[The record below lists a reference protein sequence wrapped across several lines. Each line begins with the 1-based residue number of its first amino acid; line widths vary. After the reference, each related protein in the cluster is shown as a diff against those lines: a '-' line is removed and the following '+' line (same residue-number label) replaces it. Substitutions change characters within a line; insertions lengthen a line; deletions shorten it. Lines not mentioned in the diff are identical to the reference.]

1 MSGRQNNCK
10 EGFTRCKV
18 STGPEMEGSEKSFK
32 ETVKGG
38 ELFKGKL
45 TRCKTAKSNLTRSL
59 TSFENCVK
67 DFIESETPTTPQA
80 TKKRKAK
87 LVMEGVDKMEVKLEN
102 LRQTL
107 EDFIVY
113 VSGLGDE
120 SFNAPTMP
128 TTIMV
133 GANSDA
139 DEREKA
145 MKD

>member
-1 MSGRQNNCK
+1 
-10 EGFTRCKV
+10 
-18 STGPEMEGSEKSFK
+18 MEGSEKSFK

-45 TRCKTAKSNLTRSL
+45 TRCKTAKSNLTKSL

-67 DFIESETPTTPQA
+67 DFIETETPTTPHA

-87 LVMEGVDKMEVKLEN
+87 LVMEGVERMELKVEN

-120 SFNAPTMP
+120 AFNAPTTP
-128 TTIMV
+128 KTIIVM
-133 GANSDA
+133 
-139 DEREKA
+139 R
-145 MKD
+145 MKGRRQ